1 MTRDTHDPQDAVPGP
16 PETAGPRVLSSE
28 QPGEVKGRTRPGG
41 NFERRLAEAR
51 AKRAER
57 IEKAPVEKSPAESIS
72 DISVMLS
79 GRAASRGKSANDGTR
94 VPASS
99 GPSDSASSKGGSRPM
114 SEPPSGERSR
124 DAWIR
129 GSGLVGLALC
139 GTAVL
144 AIGVGLDWAS
154 DVVPPDVT
162 RGATGPAP
170 IGVGVGA
177 SREAIVAS
185 SSPLRSETPAPS
197 AQQSTASTPEVP
209 PVAPDTLS
217 NQDFAG
223 DRVADP
229 PRLTGETT
237 QSIPPE
243 VLATTPMPPRAERVV
258 PGNDGAVMTSWADV
272 AVAERAGPVH
282 PDGSLTVEVLPT
294 TDPAEPPMRMAAIA
308 ARQPPDAL
316 ATEPETLSTAEVAAP
331 VMGRPDAIRTD
342 SVIESFAPPQPGT
355 RPVAAAIAAMDD
367 AGALP
372 AGPSGPVATDAGAA
386 PDRFAFRMQQ
396 PQADGAPE
404 SGLAIRP
411 TRPVMP
417 DGFAMRPLAED
428 AAPIELAAIGA
439 FDPVTIASRRGES
452 GQTAPAE
459 DLPARRPDIAGAPL
473 ARTYVPNRAAHEFG
487 VQDLPRIPLRVTSI
501 RNGNAGAAGRPSAGV
516 AHAASVIDALPAFH
530 PAPDPQLRADFV
542 VAALGP
548 GQVGENAA
556 LPGEADGPPD
566 PAARPDL
573 VATTPPQAELPMPAP
588 APADGVM
595 ALGRGAA
602 LARSVPDMQAG
613 RPLRVAAAKPD
624 LATPPKPSPLTGPD
638 NPFTCFVC
646 ALPPLTGPVPSVALI
661 LADGAGDASGYAD
674 DLRSY
679 GFRQIETRQARL
691 PVAQPQVRYFREADA
706 EVARAL
712 AEQTGAELVDL
723 TWFSPA
729 PESGLIEILL
739 SEAVLRH

>member
-1 MTRDTHDPQDAVPGP
+1 MTRDTHDPQDAVSGP

-28 QPGEVKGRTRPGG
+28 RPGEVKGRTRPGG

-79 GRAASRGKSANDGTR
+79 GRAASRAESANDGTR

-99 GPSDSASSKGGSRPM
+99 GPSVSAASKGGSRPLL
-114 SEPPSGERSR
+114 EPPPGERSR

-177 SREAIVAS
+177 SREAIDAS
-185 SSPLRSETPAPS
+185 SSPLRSETTAPS
-197 AQQSTASTPEVP
+197 AQQSTKTTSEVP

-229 PRLTGETT
+229 PRLTGEAP

-282 PDGSLTVEVLPT
+282 PDGNLTVEVLPM
-294 TDPAEPPMRMAAIA
+294 TDSTEPPMRMEAIA

-316 ATEPETLSTAEVAAP
+316 PAEPETLSTAVVAAP
-331 VMGRPDAIRTD
+331 VMGRPDAIRSD
-342 SVIESFAPPQPGT
+342 SVIESFDPPQPET

-372 AGPSGPVATDAGAA
+372 AGPSGPVATDAVAA
-386 PDRFAFRMQQ
+386 PDRFASRMWQ

-411 TRPVMP
+411 MRPVMP

-428 AAPIELAAIGA
+428 VAPIELAATGT
-439 FDPVTIASRRGES
+439 FDPVTIASRRGGS
-452 GQTAPAE
+452 GQTAPAV
-459 DLPARRPDIAGAPL
+459 DLPAQRPDIAGAPL
-473 ARTYVPNRAAHEFG
+473 ARTDVPNMAAYEFG
-487 VQDLPRIPLRVTSI
+487 LQDLPRIPLRVMSI
-501 RNGNAGAAGRPSAGV
+501 RNGNAGASGRPGAGI
-516 AHAASVIDALPAFH
+516 ASASVIDALPAFH

-556 LPGEADGPPD
+556 LPSEADGPPD
-566 PAARPDL
+566 PAARPAL

-588 APADGVM
+588 ADGVT
-595 ALGRGAA
+595 AHGRGAA
-602 LARSVPDMQAG
+602 LSRSVPDMQAG

-624 LATPPKPSPLTGPD
+624 FATPPKPSPLTGPD
-638 NPFTCFVC
+638 NPFTCFAC

-739 SEAVLRH
+739 SEAALRH

>member
-16 PETAGPRVLSSE
+16 SETAGPRVLSSE

-57 IEKAPVEKSPAESIS
+57 IEKAPVEKSPAELIS

-79 GRAASRGKSANDGTR
+79 GRAASRAETANDGTR

-99 GPSDSASSKGGSRPM
+99 VPSESAASKGGSRPS
-114 SEPPSGERSR
+114 SEPPLGKRSR

-154 DVVPPDVT
+154 DVAPPDVT
-162 RGATGPAP
+162 RGAIGPAP

-185 SSPLRSETPAPS
+185 SSPLRSETTEPS
-197 AQQSTASTPEVP
+197 VQLSTETTPEAP

-217 NQDFAG
+217 NQDFTG

-229 PRLTGETT
+229 PRLTGETP

-243 VLATTPMPPRAERVV
+243 VLATAPMPPRVERVV

-282 PDGSLTVEVLPT
+282 PGGSLTVEMLPT

-316 ATEPETLSTAEVAAP
+316 ATEPETLSTAEVAAR
-331 VMGRPDAIRTD
+331 VMGRPDSIRTD

-355 RPVAAAIAAMDD
+355 RPVAAAIAAMDGVE
-367 AGALP
+367 AP
-372 AGPSGPVATDAGAA
+372 PVGPSGPMATDTVAA
-386 PDRFAFRMQQ
+386 PDRFASRIWQ
-396 PQADGAPE
+396 PQADGAPGI
-404 SGLAIRP
+404 GLAIRP

-417 DGFAMRPLAED
+417 DGFAMRPLAE
-428 AAPIELAAIGA
+428 AALPIELATTGA
-439 FDPVTIASRRGES
+439 FDPVTIASRRGGS
-452 GQTAPAE
+452 GQTAPAV

-487 VQDLPRIPLRVTSI
+487 LQDLPRIPPRVTSI
-501 RNGNAGAAGRPSAGV
+501 RNGNAGASGRPGAGI
-516 AHAASVIDALPAFH
+516 ARAASVIDALPAFH
-530 PAPDPQLRADFV
+530 PAPDPRMRADFV

-556 LPGEADGPPD
+556 LPGEGDGPPN
-566 PAARPDL
+566 PAARPAL
-573 VATTPPQAELPMPAP
+573 VVSMPPQAELPMPAP
-588 APADGVM
+588 ADGVT
-595 ALGRGAA
+595 AHGRGAA
-602 LARSVPDMQAG
+602 LSRSVPDTQAG

-624 LATPPKPSPLTGPD
+624 FATPPKPSPLTGPD
-638 NPFTCFVC
+638 NPFTCFAC